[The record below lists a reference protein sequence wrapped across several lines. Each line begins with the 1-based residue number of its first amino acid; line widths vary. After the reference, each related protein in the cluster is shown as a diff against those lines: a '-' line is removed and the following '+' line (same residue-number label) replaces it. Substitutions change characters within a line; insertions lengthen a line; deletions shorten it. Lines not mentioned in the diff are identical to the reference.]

1 MHSRPTARQTT
12 FLTPALQLRG
22 RRQASNTT
30 RWGGCSFLGRILLWT
45 QNRQQLPTVW
55 KQTVKQSRLL
65 RLQHPIKCNLN
76 QASHLF
82 SIPFSL
88 CFPSAFGQSLQLC
101 WLTLTAPDTLQASR
115 YRTVSSPHKLLS
127 EGMNALVKECD
138 GETVR
143 LLSIDYALL
152 HTPVGSVHFRGLC
165 VPFYPIPPVVA
176 QIALQ
181 GYSGQHERNSGQQII
196 CTHIKFSNPSHVGK
210 AGGGRRAQGAADL
223 VTGSQTIHSAHG
235 LHSKHLLKL

>member
-1 MHSRPTARQTT
+1 M

-30 RWGGCSFLGRILLWT
+30 RWGGCSSLGRILLWT

-101 WLTLTAPDTLQASR
+101 SLTLIALDTFQAAR
-115 YRTVSSPHKLLS
+115 YRPVFSPHKLTS
-127 EGMNALVKECD
+127 EGTNALVKEC
-138 GETVR
+138 ETFR
-143 LLSIDYALL
+143 LLSTDYALL
-152 HTPVGSVHFRGLC
+152 HTLAGSVHFRGLC
-165 VPFYPIPPVVA
+165 VSSFYPVPPATA
-176 QIALQ
+176 QITLQ
-181 GYSGQHERNSGQQII
+181 GYSGQDE
-196 CTHIKFSNPSHVGK
+196 
-210 AGGGRRAQGAADL
+210 
-223 VTGSQTIHSAHG
+223 
-235 LHSKHLLKL
+235 

>member
-1 MHSRPTARQTT
+1 M
-12 FLTPALQLRG
+12 FLTRALQWRG
-22 RRQASNTT
+22 RRQASNAT

-101 WLTLTAPDTLQASR
+101 WLTLTAPDTSQAST
-115 YRTVSSPHKLLS
+115 YRTVLSTRKLPPDGMTSPPKERKNSIQTPACRSCSATHPWAVFIS
-127 EGMNALVKECD
+127 EG
-138 GETVR
+138 
-143 LLSIDYALL
+143 S
-152 HTPVGSVHFRGLC
+152 PC
-165 VPFYPIPPVVA
+165 VPFFHPTPPAVA
-176 QIALQ
+176 RITLQ
-181 GYSGQHERNSGQQII
+181 GYSGQRE
-196 CTHIKFSNPSHVGK
+196 
-210 AGGGRRAQGAADL
+210 
-223 VTGSQTIHSAHG
+223 
-235 LHSKHLLKL
+235 

>member
-1 MHSRPTARQTT
+1 M
-12 FLTPALQLRG
+12 FLTQAPQLGG

-101 WLTLTAPDTLQASR
+101 WLTLTAPDTSQAST
-115 YRTVSSPHKLLS
+115 YRTVFSTRKLPPDGMTSPPKERENNIQTPGCRVCSAAHPWVVFIS
-127 EGMNALVKECD
+127 EGSLRV
-138 GETVR
+138 
-143 LLSIDYALL
+143 S
-152 HTPVGSVHFRGLC
+152 F
-165 VPFYPIPPVVA
+165 FYPIPPAAA
-176 QIALQ
+176 QIRLQ
-181 GYSGQHERNSGQQII
+181 GYSGQRE
-196 CTHIKFSNPSHVGK
+196 
-210 AGGGRRAQGAADL
+210 
-223 VTGSQTIHSAHG
+223 
-235 LHSKHLLKL
+235 

>member
-1 MHSRPTARQTT
+1 MHSSPTARQAM

-101 WLTLTAPDTLQASR
+101 WLTLIAPDTFQASR
-115 YRTVSSPHKLLS
+115 YTTVSSPHKLLS

-143 LLSIDYALL
+143 VLSIGYALL
-152 HTPVGSVHFRGLC
+152 HTPVGSVHFRGLSLC
-165 VPFYPIPPVVA
+165 ALLSHTTCCRPDH
-176 QIALQ
+176 IARIQ
-181 GYSGQHERNSGQQII
+181 W
-196 CTHIKFSNPSHVGK
+196 
-210 AGGGRRAQGAADL
+210 AA
-223 VTGSQTIHSAHG
+223 
-235 LHSKHLLKL
+235 

>member
-1 MHSRPTARQTT
+1 M
-12 FLTPALQLRG
+12 FLTQVLQLRG

-30 RWGGCSFLGRILLWT
+30 RWGDRSFLGRILLWT

-101 WLTLTAPDTLQASR
+101 LLTLLAPDTFQACR
-115 YRTVSSPHKLLS
+115 YRTVFYTHKLPS
-127 EGMNALVKECD
+127 EGMNALVRVCEND
-138 GETVR
+138 IQTPVYR
-143 LLSIDYALL
+143 PMYALL
-152 HTPVGSVHFRGLC
+152 HTPVGSVHFRGLS
-165 VPFYPIPPVVA
+165 VRSSIP
-176 QIALQ
+176 
-181 GYSGQHERNSGQQII
+181 
-196 CTHIKFSNPSHVGK
+196 C
-210 AGGGRRAQGAADL
+210 
-223 VTGSQTIHSAHG
+223 
-235 LHSKHLLKL
+235 HLL